1 MSDIK
6 IIRMVSGE
14 DVMAEL
20 KDLGTSSFELT
31 NSVVLIPDQN
41 NQIQFIPYAP
51 FVSSDTVT
59 VDADKTIYVA
69 DPDDSIIEHY
79 KKLFGKIVTPS
90 SQIIT

>member
-6 IIRMVSGE
+6 ILRMVSGE
-14 DVMAEL
+14 DVMAEV

-51 FVSSDTVT
+51 FGSSPRATAAPNT
-59 VDADKTIYVA
+59 L
-69 DPDDSIIEHY
+69 SRS
-79 KKLFGKIVTPS
+79 PS
-90 SQIIT
+90 PARSRAC